1 MRRSET
7 AAHEASMQPI
17 AVELIAMLVAVAD
30 GRPLAMTI
38 EDGGALPSEPFEVR
52 AGGGSNH
59 RFGLDDAVLIKDNH
73 VGVAGSVVEAIRRAR
88 AYVGALGQGR
98 GRGRHAR
105 SAQRRARRGR

>member
-17 AVELIAMLVAVAD
+17 GVELIAMLVAVAD

-59 RFGLDDAVLIKDNH
+59 RFGRDDAVLIKDNH
-73 VGVAGSVVEAIRRAR
+73 VAVAGSVVEAIRRAR

-98 GRGRHAR
+98 GRHAR